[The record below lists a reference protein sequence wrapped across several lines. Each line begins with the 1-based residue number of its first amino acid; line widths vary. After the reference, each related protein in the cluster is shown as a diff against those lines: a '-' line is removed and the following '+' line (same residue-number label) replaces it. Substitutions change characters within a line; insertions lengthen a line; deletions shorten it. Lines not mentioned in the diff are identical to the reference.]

1 MLACRED
8 ETRDTKTGIDRRSE
22 WETYRDSER
31 KSGRDGEKDRGERR
45 EKEEEAADGKY
56 GRD

>member
-1 MLACRED
+1 VLARRED
-8 ETRDTKTGIDRRSE
+8 ETGDTKTGIDRRRE